1 MLFLIIALVTVLPGE
16 PESLIVL
23 VHSLERSC
31 IRDAHRECTPSGCRS
46 WVILASVPPKSPTH
60 RAAWAPALG
69 FRRPGF
75 EPWLRFVSASS
86 SLQRGRLAGMGGG
99 SETGNVRA
107 SLLGALWDLDAVP
120 GPGSSPSLELMSYG
134 SSFCLCC
141 FLKPPPN
148 C

>member
-75 EPWLRFVSASS
+75 EPWLRFVSVSS
-86 SLQRGRLAGMGGG
+86 EGSPCRHGRWIRDRKRQRFPPRCP
-99 SETGNVRA
+99 
-107 SLLGALWDLDAVP
+107 LGPDAVP